1 MERLMGA
8 KTYETIRAENMIL
21 TRALQDSA
29 HALECALSCDRL
41 PDSEHERVRRA
52 LKSARHVLEM

>member
-1 MERLMGA
+1 MGA

-21 TRALQDSA
+21 TRALQDA
-29 HALECALSCDRL
+29 ARALDCALMCDRL

-52 LKSARHVLEM
+52 LKSTRHVLEL